1 MPVDARIP
9 LAGMVVDLLPEA
21 YKDKG
26 PWIRKAPLKLI
37 FPGAR
42 APYAEKAVIFF
53 PDTAAEKEQWCASVH
68 SRRISM
74 QWKFENGCNK
84 QHAMGPDARGAC

>member
-1 MPVDARIP
+1 MDARIA
-9 LAGMVVDLLPEA
+9 LAGTVVDLLPEA

-42 APYAEKAVIFF
+42 DPYAEEAVIFF
-53 PDTAAEKEQWCASVH
+53 PDTAAEKEQWCALS
-68 SRRISM
+68 
-74 QWKFENGCNK
+74 QPACNV
-84 QHAMGPDARGAC
+84 PDL